1 MAPTPGHMSPVHGV
15 APGTCGA
22 PEPEPAIPHPL
33 SPPTRVCIQSSADTR
48 TRVHADKPVHCSAH
62 TPPTRAHTPTGTHTP
77 PHTHCAHTSLQLP
90 TPAPRGS
97 PVPWFPLLP
106 DLAEPGPMLG
116 YPPPHV
122 FHTPRHQRWGFRE
135 APPGSCQVDLYGP
148 PVPTAPLPC
157 DLEKHLASPSLYFF
171 ICQMGAHGGRPHGG
185 GAPSRA
191 RMVQNAWVL

>member
-1 MAPTPGHMSPVHGV
+1 MS
-15 APGTCGA
+15 PGTC
-22 PEPEPAIPHPL
+22 HPCTG
-33 SPPTRVCIQSSADTR
+33 SPPGPAVHLSQSQPSPTPYLRPPGSASRAALTPAHVCTQTSRCTAAR
-48 TRVHADKPVHCSAH
+48 TRPPHGH
-62 TPPTRAHTPTGTHTP
+62 TPPLGLTP
-77 PHTHCAHTSLQLP
+77 PHTHTARTHPCSSPPLHPGGA
-90 TPAPRGS
+90 